1 MYEVHFGL
9 RERPFSLL
17 PDPRYLFMGHKH
29 STGLAIMEY
38 ALLNQAGFCVLTG
51 EVGSGKTTLVR
62 HLLNLMDEKIT
73 VGLISNT
80 HQSFGTLLQWI
91 LNAYGI
97 ECESREQADM
107 HKAWL
112 DFLIEQYA
120 VGNRTLL
127 IVDEAQN
134 MDASTLEVLRVLSNI
149 NADQDQIFQ
158 VLLVGQPELREV
170 LRRDDMRQ
178 FAQRI
183 VVDYHLA
190 ELDENEIPEYI
201 RHRLEF
207 AGAQRKDL
215 FTDGAM
221 HRIALHSGG
230 IPRLVNL
237 LCDTALVYGY
247 AREADAIDE
256 TIVSEVVGDKLGGH
270 LVPIRS
276 VRSGG
281 QH

>member
-17 PDPRYLFMGHKH
+17 PDPRYLFMGQKH

-38 ALLNQAGFCVLTG
+38 ALMNQAGFCVLTG
-51 EVGSGKTTLVR
+51 EVGSGKTTLIR
-62 HLLNLMDEKIT
+62 HLLNLMDKNIT

-97 ECESREQADM
+97 RCESREQADM

-112 DFLIEQYA
+112 DFLIQQYA
-120 VGNRTLL
+120 EGKRTLL

-170 LRRDDMRQ
+170 LRREDMRQ

-190 ELDENEIPEYI
+190 ALDENEIPEYI
-201 RHRLEF
+201 RHRLDY
-207 AGAQRKDL
+207 AGAGQREL
-215 FTDGAM
+215 FTNKAM
-221 HRIALHSGG
+221 RRIAMHSGG

-247 AREADAIDE
+247 ARGADSIDE
-256 TIVSEVVGDKLGGH
+256 AIVSEVVGDKLGGH

-276 VRSGG
+276 ARSGG
-281 QH
+281 Q